1 MTANF
6 GELILVSMI
15 PLRVQ
20 GTFRIIFY
28 KFLPISP
35 IATFAVLFAAAGS
48 PAPKA
53 FPTRT
58 PAAMLIPRGI
68 YTCKTTGLNDY
79 TIYLICGKVY
89 WQRHVS

>member
-1 MTANF
+1 M
-6 GELILVSMI
+6 
-15 PLRVQ
+15 
-20 GTFRIIFY
+20 
-28 KFLPISP
+28 
-35 IATFAVLFAAAGS
+35 ATFAVLFAAAGS

-79 TIYLICGKVY
+79 TTYLICGKVY